1 MYTVVNS
8 VCILVD
14 TFRWRLT
21 LWMVNYVN
29 YLVVN
34 FLLFKIVLLVWIV
47 GCVGICSVVC
57 VYLVPYALL
66 YGGGLIAGYKKNF
79 WAQIRP
85 HMLKNDRK

>member
-1 MYTVVNS
+1 MYVYTVVNS
-8 VCILVD
+8 VCILVH

-57 VYLVPYALL
+57 VQLVPYALL
-66 YGGGLIAGYKKNF
+66 NGGGLIAG
-79 WAQIRP
+79 
-85 HMLKNDRK
+85 